1 MRNTTLASEELFT
14 QYAGVLMTVFV
25 HFDVQ
30 SSPGN
35 VAGILARPRAAR
47 FGVRIP

>member
-1 MRNTTLASEELFT
+1 
-14 QYAGVLMTVFV
+14 MTVLV
-25 HFDVQ
+25 HFGVQ
-30 SSPGN
+30 SSRGN